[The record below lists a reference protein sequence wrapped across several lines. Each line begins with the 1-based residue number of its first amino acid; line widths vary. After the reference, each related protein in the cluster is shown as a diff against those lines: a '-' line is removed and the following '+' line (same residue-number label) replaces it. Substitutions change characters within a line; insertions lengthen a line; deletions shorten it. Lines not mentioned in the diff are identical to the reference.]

1 MTLSNAEFR
10 CLREFL
16 GLPVQ
21 WIAYELRVNEHTV
34 RDWETNNRPVPGY
47 ASDFLSELGRDAK
60 HIVEKLIIKLDIKVN
75 IPVPRGHRQ
84 NREDRFPPSYYRSIA
99 SRVRE
104 STGIRMEYV
113 ENNKCVSY

>member
-21 WIAYELRVNEHTV
+21 WVAQELRVNEHTV
-34 RDWETNNRPVPGY
+34 RDWETNDRPIPGY
-47 ASDFLSELGRDAK
+47 ASDYLSDLGKNAK
-60 HIVEKLIIKLDIKVN
+60 HAVEKLIMKWDSQIALQ
-75 IPVPRGHRQ
+75 VPKGSRQ
-84 NREDRFPPSYYRSIA
+84 NYEEHFPPSYHRAVA

-104 STGIRMEYV
+104 NIGSRIRYQED
-113 ENNKCVSY
+113 